1 MREVACGEYVQYV
14 NIASLNQCGKVYP
27 LSIAEGIQ
35 SGDIFTYEENN
46 KAEVLFWAHCGFAYH
61 SEYVSDVFIKEIY
74 AHMIDKNI
82 SRRFLL
88 MTKNTKVENYFKLKK
103 DVIIEKRYLFEY
115 AYNEKNFKMLIPEGF
130 EIKEVDESLLSKI
143 SGNIVPS
150 LFWKRADDFLLKGK
164 GYCVVHN
171 EEVASW
177 AFSAAVSSQ
186 EIDIGI
192 ETNLKYQKQGLGMI
206 VAKRMMQYAIE
217 QGKKPVWACHY
228 QNTASAKMAEKLGFV
243 KTGECTIIKRK
254 M

>member
-1 MREVACGEYVQYV
+1 MRRVTCEEYAQYID
-14 NIASLNQCGKVYP
+14 IANSNQCGRVYP
-27 LSIAEGIQ
+27 LSVAEGIQ
-35 SGDIFTYEENN
+35 SGDIFVSS
-46 KAEVLFWAHCGFAYH
+46 ADASEVLFWTHCGFAYL
-61 SEYVSDVFIKEIY
+61 SETVNDIFLKEIY
-74 AHMIDKNI
+74 EYMTDENMP
-82 SRRFLL
+82 RRFLL
-88 MTKNTKVENYFKLKK
+88 MTDSEKVESYFRTKENVVL
-103 DVIIEKRYLFEY
+103 ERRSLFEY
-115 AYNEKNFKMLIPEGF
+115 RENAVNAKMDVPKEFELKELDAGF
-130 EIKEVDESLLSKI
+130 LSKV

-150 LFWKRADDFLLKGK
+150 LFWKSADDFLLKGK
-164 GYCVVHN
+164 GYCVVNN

>member
-1 MREVACGEYVQYV
+1 MD
-14 NIASLNQCGKVYP
+14 N
-27 LSIAEGIQ
+27 AEF
-35 SGDIFTYEENN
+35 DMP
-46 KAEVLFWAHCGFAYH
+46 
-61 SEYVSDVFIKEIY
+61 KE
-74 AHMIDKNI
+74 
-82 SRRFLL
+82 F
-88 MTKNTKVENYFKLKK
+88 ELKEL
-103 DVIIEKRYLFEY
+103 DAR
-115 AYNEKNFKMLIPEGF
+115 
-130 EIKEVDESLLSKI
+130 LLSKV

-150 LFWKRADDFLLKGK
+150 LFWESSNDFLLKGK